1 MRPMQCVAAAAAAW
15 ALLAAGSAQAQ
26 RTTQQ
31 RTIRPGQTVNATL
44 TDSDPRTTERGRF
57 HVYTFQARRGQN
69 LVATMRSK
77 DFDAY
82 LTIGRV
88 VSGITDAMKTDDDR
102 GGDTDA
108 RIRFSV
114 PEDGSYLLVA
124 QALTEE
130 GRGAYTLQLE
140 TAAVPTT
147 AAARPIRPGENVT
160 GTLAETDAVEDDDTY
175 YDTYTFTAQRGQ
187 RFQIDMEAE
196 FDAFL
201 NFGKMDGGEFT
212 SIRTDDDGAG
222 EGSRNARLRVTITEP
237 GEYVIHA
244 NSVSAGETGPYKLTL
259 TARQAGA
266 TNATPR
272 PIEPNAQVTGMLDD
286 SDPQGEDESYYD
298 YWTYQGRQGE
308 RLRISMDSEAFDSY
322 LSIGTLQNGEFNEIE
337 SNDDGPEGTNSLL
350 EVTLP
355 SNGTFVIRAKALS
368 GENEG
373 NYTLKVEP
381 QR

>member
-1 MRPMQCVAAAAAAW
+1 MRRMQCVAAAAAAW

-102 GGDTDA
+102 GGNTDA

-114 PEDGSYLLVA
+114 PEDGSYLVVA

-140 TAAVPTT
+140 NAPVATT
-147 AAARPIRPGENVT
+147 AAARPITVGQPVT

-187 RFQIDMEAE
+187 RFQIDMQGD
-196 FDAFL
+196 FDTFL
-201 NFGKMDGGEFT
+201 NFGKMDDGQFT

-222 EGSRNARLRVTITEP
+222 EGTNSRLRVTITEP
-237 GEYVIHA
+237 GEYVIRA
-244 NSVSAGETGPYKLTL
+244 NSVGAGETGPYTLTL
-259 TARQAGA
+259 TARQGGA
-266 TNATPR
+266 TTATPR
-272 PIEPNAQVTGMLDD
+272 AIEPNAQVTGTLDD
-286 SDPQGEDESYYD
+286 SDPQGDDDSYYD

-308 RLRISMDSEAFDSY
+308 RLRISMESEAFDTY
-322 LSIGTLQNGEFNEIE
+322 LSLGTLQNGEFTEIE
-337 SNDDGPEGTNSLL
+337 SNDDGSEGTNSVL
-350 EVTLP
+350 EVELP
-355 SNGTFVIRAKALS
+355 SSGTFVIRAKALS